1 MKVHVSDLSPDATGR
16 GLHESCSKTVRL
28 FYKDNTDFSENAYDL
43 NIDVDTKSN
52 YVHLAKGVTYADE
65 MGNCTNRDVETITK
79 TQWIRKE
86 FWIDQPETDDAQLL
100 VYIKS
105 KPNVNSLLHI
115 VVNDRKTVIFE
126 EVEGREYWDACWT
139 SIPIPGDILRA
150 GLNTFIL
157 QAEGDESW
165 EILVEQSRLPNRSAK
180 SRDAGRNWDDEHL
193 GVNDACDGEYVIRLR
208 MEQYPSRGVMQSGV
222 VDIGRLVTPDGI
234 ATPFNLN
241 RIEFNLKAETEPNA
255 NVDLEYRLGSTP
267 EYDVETWTDW
277 ESTIDL
283 TSNQFRYLQWQMTLL
298 TNNPLI
304 TPCVKE
310 LEIRVDIHIPVQM
323 EQPKLEVI
331 EQRLSE
337 QIRSS
342 HHFSYLPSDTKRAQ
356 IFRERW
362 KLDDVIAGATS
373 EFDQF
378 VRLSEWTRHQ
388 WENGW
393 DMGEIDFCPPW
404 DGLVILEL
412 ASRKLGLGMCTHYST
427 VFVHACVSLGLIAR
441 TLVIRCHCV
450 AEVWSE
456 EYEKWIM
463 IDTGGDSS
471 DQTKA
476 TYYYVKNNVPM
487 SALEIHNAWIN
498 QDFDSVGIRPE
509 HAAKR
514 FENDII
520 SRAQLFERFCI
531 HLRNDELR
539 TLSPG
544 EPEHG
549 LGSYHYDGYL
559 WWKDDH
565 TPPHPWFSKNSSREG
580 DFYWTPNHVG
590 IYLSRSDHPE
600 ILNVD
605 LSTQMPNI
613 KDYLVQMDG
622 NDWISVSGQFHWKLR
637 QGENQLR
644 VKMVNQFGWESK
656 ESYLI
661 TKSH

>member
-1 MKVHVSDLSPDATGR
+1 MKVHISDLSSDVIEQDLHGICFKTIRLCYEDDADFN
-16 GLHESCSKTVRL
+16 K
-28 FYKDNTDFSENAYDL
+28 NTYDL
-43 NIDVDTKSN
+43 NINVDTDSRR
-52 YVHLAKGVTYADE
+52 VHLVKGVTYADE
-65 MGNCTNRDVETITK
+65 MGNCTNRDIEKITK

-86 FWIDQPETDDAQLL
+86 FWIHQPEADNAQLL

-105 KPNVNSLLHI
+105 KPNADSRLHI
-115 VVNDRKTVIFE
+115 MVNEQKTVIFE

-139 SIPIPGDILRA
+139 SIPIPVDILRV

-157 QAEGDESW
+157 QAEGDGSW
-165 EILVEQSRLPNRSAK
+165 EVLIEQSRLPNRSAK
-180 SRDAGRNWDDEHL
+180 SCDAGRNWDDEHL
-193 GVNDACDGEYVIRLR
+193 GVNNACDGEYMIRLK
-208 MEQYPSRGVMQSGV
+208 MEQYPPRGLMQSDII
-222 VDIGRLVTPDGI
+222 DIGRLATLDGI
-234 ATPFNLN
+234 ASPFSLN
-241 RIEFNLKAETEPNA
+241 QLGFDVKTVTVPNTK
-255 NVDLEYRLGSTP
+255 VDLEYRLGSTP
-267 EYDVETWTDW
+267 EYGLETWTDW
-277 ESTIDL
+277 RSTVD
-283 TSNQFRYLQWQMTLL
+283 SAFNPFRYLQWQMTLS
-298 TNNPLI
+298 TDNPLV

-310 LEIRVDIHIPVQM
+310 LEIRADVRVSQQM
-323 EQPKLEVI
+323 DQPKLEIVQ
-331 EQRLSE
+331 QRMPE

-342 HHFSYLPSDTKRAQ
+342 HRFSYLSSDTKRAQ

-378 VRLSEWTRHQ
+378 IRLSEWTRHQ

-404 DGLVILEL
+404 DGLLILEL

-427 VFVHACVSLGLIAR
+427 VFVHACASLGLIAR

-456 EYEKWIM
+456 EYGKWIM
-463 IDTGGDSS
+463 IDTGGDSN

-476 TYYYVKNNVPM
+476 TYYYVKNDVPM

-498 QDFDSVGIRPE
+498 QDFDQVGIQPE
-509 HAAKR
+509 QAAKR
-514 FENDII
+514 FENDVI

-559 WWKDDH
+559 WWKDGH
-565 TPPHPWFSKNSSREG
+565 TLPHPWFSKHSGREG
-580 DFYWTPNHVG
+580 DFYWTLNHVE
-590 IYLSRSDHPE
+590 IYLSRSNHPE
-600 ILNVD
+600 MLNVD

-613 KDYLVQMDG
+613 KGYLVQMDG
-622 NDWISVSGQFHWKLR
+622 NDWISTPNHFNWKLR
-637 QGENQLR
+637 LGENQLQ
-644 VKMVNQFGWESK
+644 VKTVNKLGREGK
-656 ESYLI
+656 GNYLAI
-661 TKSH
+661 ECR